1 MSAPLH
7 CRQVEAFPTAV
18 RATALGLCSTAMRLL
33 SIATL
38 GLSAAVARDAEPTPA
53 LLTLAALLSA
63 GGLYATLLP
72 METAGARL
80 AGDV

>member
-1 MSAPLH
+1 M
-7 CRQVEAFPTAV
+7 

-38 GLSAAVARDAEPTPA
+38 ALSAAVARDAEPTRA
-53 LLTLAALLSA
+53 LLTLAALLSG

-72 METAGARL
+72 TETAGARL

>member
-1 MSAPLH
+1 
-7 CRQVEAFPTAV
+7 
-18 RATALGLCSTAMRLL
+18 MRLF

-53 LLTLAALLSA
+53 LLTLAALLSG

-72 METAGARL
+72 METAGALL
-80 AGDV
+80 AGDVV